1 MEQINEIFE
10 VSTYLPGR
18 YGPLFVPW
26 THYAKG
32 TPADNSSA
40 GMLYTQTR
48 GHMMA

>member
-1 MEQINEIFE
+1 MEQINEVLE

-32 TPADNSSA
+32 TPVDNSSA
-40 GMLYTQTR
+40 VCYIHRLVGI
-48 GHMMA
+48 